1 MICYLRL
8 IAAVDHGE
16 RSVCSTPDDLVL
28 DSTGPHGMPI
38 YCDRNTA
45 QSQYG
50 FGVVYNNSNG
60 PLLFVS
66 RCQLLYSI
74 VLSKTST
81 RNLFLFHRV
90 IYRLG
95 TL

>member
-1 MICYLRL
+1 MIYYLRL

-16 RSVCSTPDDLVL
+16 RRVRCSLDDLVL
-28 DSTGPHGMPI
+28 DSTGLHGMPI

-45 QSQYG
+45 QSQNG
-50 FGVVYNNSNG
+50 LGVVYNNSNR

-66 RCQLLYSI
+66 YCQLLYSI

-81 RNLFLFHRV
+81 RNLFLFHRM

-95 TL
+95 TR